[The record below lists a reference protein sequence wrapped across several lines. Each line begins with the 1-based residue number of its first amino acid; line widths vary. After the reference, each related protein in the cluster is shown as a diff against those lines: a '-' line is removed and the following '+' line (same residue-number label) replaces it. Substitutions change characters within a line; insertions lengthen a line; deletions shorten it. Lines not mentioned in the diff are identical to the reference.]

1 MNITSTLLTWYKNH
15 KRNLPWR
22 VTRDPY
28 KIWLSEI
35 ILQQT
40 RIDQGLDYY
49 NKFVSN
55 YPDVDSLA
63 KASEMD
69 VLKLWQGLGYYSR
82 ARNLHATAMQVF
94 NQYQGKFP
102 GNYNG
107 LIQLKGIGD
116 YTAAAIASIAY
127 NEPVAVVDG
136 NVLRFL
142 ARFYGITVP
151 VNTGSGK
158 KMIARIANE
167 LIDPDHPGDFNQA
180 MMEFGALYCKPRN
193 PDCINCIF
201 NLNCKANLEGSVMTI
216 PVKNIKS
223 VPRKRYFHYLVFVYR
238 NEKVYLKKRVGNDI
252 WKNLYDFPIIEKDK
266 PTSEKKM
273 VDELMIFAG
282 KENFAIKSN
291 LTISKEYKHVLTH
304 QVILARFYIIEVAD
318 LDVFKK
324 LTVVRDKSF
333 IAVRKRDLQKYPV
346 PRLIE
351 IFLQDNFFAGRSKD

>member
-1 MNITSTLLTWYKNH
+1 MNITSTLLKWYKTH

-55 YPDVDSLA
+55 YPDVSSLA
-63 KASEMD
+63 KASETD

-82 ARNLHATAMQVF
+82 ARNLHATSIIIV
-94 NQYQGKFP
+94 NQYHGKFP
-102 GNYNG
+102 GNFKG

-116 YTAAAIASIAY
+116 YTAAAIASISF

-142 ARFYGITVP
+142 TRLHGIKIP
-151 VNTGSGK
+151 VNTSSGK
-158 KMIARIANE
+158 KIIAKIANE
-167 LIDPDHPGDFNQA
+167 LIDADHPGDFNQA
-180 MMEFGALYCKPRN
+180 IMEFGALYCKPRN
-193 PDCINCIF
+193 PDCGNCIF
-201 NLNCKANLEGSVMTI
+201 KAKCKAYLEEEVKTI
-216 PVKNIKS
+216 PVKTSKS
-223 VPRKRYFHYLVFVYR
+223 ISRKRYFHYLVFISS
-238 NEKVYLKKRVGNDI
+238 NEKIFLKKRLGNDI
-252 WKNLYDFPIIEKDK
+252 WKNLYDFPVIEKDK
-266 PTSEKKM
+266 PVSEKRILE
-273 VDELMIFAG
+273 ELIAFAG
-282 KENFAIKSN
+282 KGIFTDKNQ

-304 QVILARFYIIEVAD
+304 QVILARFYTIELTEFD
-318 LDVFKK
+318 KFKK
-324 LTVVRDKSF
+324 LKSVKDKTW
-333 IAVRKRDLQKYPV
+333 IAIQKKHLHQYPV

-351 IFLQDNFFAGRSKD
+351 IFLKDNFLIGDLKD